1 MAKAIA
7 KKIEESPLLDPPPP
21 RSCQGPQDLSRLE
34 LECMRAIWLGN
45 ALTVH
50 AVQQFLAPSRPLA
63 YTTVMTIL
71 DRLAQKGAV
80 TRIKKGKAYLYAP
93 ALELEES
100 RKVAVKQ
107 LVDFYFDGSFQKLM
121 NYLDPR
127 SLGTQ
132 EIKGPDSP
140 PNKTTAEIIPEIQDC
155 LL

>member
-7 KKIEESPLLDPPPP
+7 KKVEESPLLDPHPP
-21 RSCQGPQDLSRLE
+21 RSCRGPQDLSRLE

-50 AVQQFLAPSRPLA
+50 AVQQFLTPSRPLA

-71 DRLAQKGAV
+71 DRLAHKGAV

-100 RKVAVKQ
+100 RKVAVRQ

-127 SLGTQ
+127 ALGNQ
-132 EIKGPDSP
+132 EIKGPSSP
-140 PNKTTAEIIPEIQDC
+140 PNKTNTEIIPEIEDS

>member
-7 KKIEESPLLDPPPP
+7 KKIEESPLMEQHPL
-21 RSCQGPQDLSRLE
+21 RSCRGPQDLSRLE

-71 DRLAQKGAV
+71 DRLAQKRAV

-93 ALELEES
+93 ALDLEES
-100 RKVAVKQ
+100 RKLAVKQ
-107 LVDFYFDGSFQKLM
+107 LVDFYFDGSHQKLM
-121 NYLDPR
+121 NYLNPR
-127 SLGTQ
+127 ALETQ
-132 EIKGPDSP
+132 EIKGLGSP
-140 PNKTTAEIIPEIQDC
+140 PNKTSPEIIPEIQDC

>member
-7 KKIEESPLLDPPPP
+7 KKIEEGPLMDPHPP
-21 RSCQGPQDLSRLE
+21 RRCRGPQELSRLE

-50 AVQQFLAPSRPLA
+50 DVQKFLSSFRPLA

-80 TRIKKGKAYLYAP
+80 TRRKKGKAYFYAP
-93 ALELEES
+93 ALQLEES
-100 RKVAVKQ
+100 RKAAVSQ
-107 LVDFYFDGSFQKLM
+107 LVDFYFDGSFQKLIA
-121 NYLDPR
+121 YLGQLPPENLEGKK
-127 SLGTQ
+127 SS
-132 EIKGPDSP
+132 SP
-140 PNKTTAEIIPEIQDC
+140 PEITATENIPEIQDC